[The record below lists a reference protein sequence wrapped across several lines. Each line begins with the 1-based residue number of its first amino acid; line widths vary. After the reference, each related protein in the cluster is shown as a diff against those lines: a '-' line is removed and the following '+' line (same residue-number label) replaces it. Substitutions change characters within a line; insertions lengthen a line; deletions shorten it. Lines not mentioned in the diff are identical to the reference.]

1 MTHRFVI
8 VPVVAGALVLA
19 VGCASRSFVREELQ
33 TSETGLEQ
41 RLRRLETDLSRQ
53 KTRLSRIAPQV
64 MEARSSADEAKTR
77 ADQAASTADQA
88 LSKVERAEEIADQAL
103 AMAEETDRRLR
114 RFLANRYERE
124 LVKTVVI
131 TFSFDKWELDA
142 AGQDALVGVV
152 KELKE
157 NPNLGVDLV
166 GHTDSAGSALYNLEL
181 SQRRVET
188 VRRFLAGKG
197 VDLHRIQ
204 SIGLGE
210 LRPLAD
216 NTTQGGR
223 ARNRRA
229 AIKLFIPTE

>member
-1 MTHRFVI
+1 MMHRFVI
-8 VPVVAGALVLA
+8 VSLVAGALVLA
-19 VGCASRSFVREELQ
+19 VGCASKSFVREQLQ
-33 TSETGLEQ
+33 TSGTGLEQ

-53 KTRLSRIAPQV
+53 KTRLSRISSQV
-64 MEARSSADEAKTR
+64 MEARSSADEGKTR
-77 ADQAASTADQA
+77 ADQAAYRADQA
-88 LSKVERAEEIADQAL
+88 LSKVERAREMADHAL

-114 RFLANRYERE
+114 PLWANRYKRE

-131 TFSFDKWELDA
+131 SFRFGKWELDA
-142 AGQDALVGVV
+142 AGQLALVGVV

-181 SQRRVET
+181 SQRRVEA

-197 VDLHRIQ
+197 VDLQRIQ

-210 LRPLAD
+210 LHPVANNATKR
-216 NTTQGGR
+216 GR